1 MSNYRPRN
9 NYYYDAVKVN
19 QNSRKIRELEIENK
33 NLKDELKTIK
43 NEKQYLD
50 SQYEMLLKEK
60 KQLEIEKASLS
71 QILEKKNKNL
81 DCINEKYNEKTKLLR
96 DKEFDM
102 SSMKKNYD
110 KDMKSMKKEVEDTHN
125 KFDIAIKHYDKM
137 DKTIESQNKTIKE
150 LKEKN
155 KGYIEKEKENNQLL
169 RRIKQEEPNENFL
182 NKAAEEYYDVVI
194 DINSI
199 NTLKNDCWEIKYNKE
214 RENIY
219 NEIVGEQTIKI
230 GVLGLNNVGKSYLL
244 SKIVN
249 IEIPSG
255 YSVETKGISIKYS
268 EGKKGEEESICILDS
283 AGFETPLLRN
293 RNDDT
298 KKNEKKDDELKNS
311 INNEVENII
320 KIDPE
325 EELSRDKAQTERF
338 IEQLIISLS
347 DLIILVVGKLTRTEQ
362 RLINRIK
369 NLSKYNEKNKI
380 KFIFIVHNLAQYH
393 KIIEVQRHINN
404 YLLLSASFNLESR
417 KVIGIKEYKDREYF
431 YEKFDDIDIFHF
443 IMAKEGTEAGNYY
456 NNLTIELIKHQY
468 NNCNQ
473 RKKIDIPEEIIK
485 LFSEMSNEITGEQ
498 IDLIKSEQDKN
509 KIILKNKNIENIKE
523 QSFNINS
530 AYMDQDGN
538 YLKNKGKFEPKYSL
552 FLYKEKKKNDDDDDD
567 EEIDE
572 KYLLLRIEAP
582 GNIKSLTARSTDP
595 KKEKYSGI
603 VIKGF
608 KERDEFT
615 EKNSEN
621 LKIIDD
627 NREYGQFTYFI
638 ELKRNLQLSKK
649 EAKGKTQIYE
659 ILFDNRNKE
668 KFFENIEETNTK
680 PINKLANKEV
690 EAKKIASGVY
700 VMKFSLTENS
710 FF

>member
-1 MSNYRPRN
+1 MYNSRQNN
-9 NYYYDAVKVN
+9 NYFYDMTKTA
-19 QNSRKIRELEIENK
+19 QDSRKIRDLEYENK
-33 NLKDELKTIK
+33 KLKEELGTIK
-43 NEKQYLD
+43 NEKNNLKRQYD
-50 SQYEMLLKEK
+50 MLLKEK
-60 KQLEIEKASLS
+60 TQLEIDKNNLESRI
-71 QILEKKNKNL
+71 QILEKKNKSLN
-81 DCINEKYNEKTKLLR
+81 DINEKFNETTKLLK
-96 DKEFDM
+96 DKE
-102 SSMKKNYD
+102 NN
-110 KDMKSMKKEVEDTHN
+110 MKSMRKEVEDTHN
-125 KFDIAIKHYDKM
+125 KFDVAIKQYERM
-137 DKTIESQNKTIKE
+137 DKTIESQNKKINE
-150 LKEKN
+150 LEEKN
-155 KGYIEKEKENNQLL
+155 KDYIQKQKENNQLL
-169 RRIKQEEPNENFL
+169 KQIKQGEPNENFL
-182 NKAAEEYYDVVI
+182 NKSAEEYYDVVI

-199 NTLKNDCWEIKYNKE
+199 KSLKNDCWEIKYNKE

-268 EGKKGEEESICILDS
+268 EGKKGEEENICILDS
-283 AGFETPLLRN
+283 AGFETPLLRQ
-293 RNDDT
+293 RNDDN
-298 KKNEKKDDELKNS
+298 KKDEKKADELRHS

-362 RLINRIK
+362 KLINRIK

-417 KVIGIKEYKDREYF
+417 KVIGIKKYKDREYF
-431 YEKFDDIDIFHF
+431 YEKFDEIDIFHF

-456 NNLTIELIKHQY
+456 NDLTIELIKHQY

-498 IDLIKSEQDKN
+498 LDLIKSEQDKN
-509 KIILKNKNIENIKE
+509 KIILKNKNAENSKE
-523 QSFNINS
+523 QSFNINN

-538 YLKNKGKFEPKYSL
+538 YLNNKGKFEPKYSL
-552 FLYKEKKKNDDDDDD
+552 FLYIEKNKNSDDDDDD
-567 EEIDE
+567 EEEIEE

-582 GNIKSLTARSTDP
+582 GNIKRLTARSTDP
-595 KKEKYSGI
+595 TKEKYSGI
-603 VIKGF
+603 VIKGI
-608 KERDEFT
+608 KERDDFP
-615 EKNSEN
+615 EKISKTIN
-621 LKIIDD
+621 D
-627 NREYGQFTYFI
+627 NREYGEFTYFI

-659 ILFDNRNKE
+659 IHFDDRNKE
-668 KFFENIEETNTK
+668 KFFENSEEK
-680 PINKLANKEV
+680 NKIQANKRANKEK

-710 FF
+710 FI